1 MIDFMGAE
9 LADGVGIMR
18 TLVAQFARDE
28 RGAATAVYGLIAA
41 AMSAAILTV
50 ISGLGPKLHMAFAS
64 LQSVLQ

>member
-1 MIDFMGAE
+1 
-9 LADGVGIMR
+9 MR
-18 TLVAQFARDE
+18 TLVAQFASDE